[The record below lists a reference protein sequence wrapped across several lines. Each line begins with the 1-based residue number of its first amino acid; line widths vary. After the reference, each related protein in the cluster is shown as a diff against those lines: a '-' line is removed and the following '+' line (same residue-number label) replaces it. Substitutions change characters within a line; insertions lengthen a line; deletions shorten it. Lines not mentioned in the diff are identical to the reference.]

1 MKNNLYKNNLVPI
14 NLKNKHILRIMKMV
28 FISLFVF
35 ISGIFATEA
44 NSQNTKI
51 SISKD
56 NANIQEV
63 INAIEKQTDYLFIYN
78 KKEVNV
84 NQRVSVHDITSSG
97 TTLRDDI
104 REERFKELCAE
115 GVQHWQ
121 DVCRWKTLDQEIKK
135 WYPITRSGAPVYSA
149 KALYFPIPQSEM
161 ENNPNMYSALL
172 HRLSKVL
179 YRQCLTVKDI
189 ILMLVRQ
196 AYYTRQQ

>member
-84 NQRVSVHDITSSG
+84 NQRVSVHATNKTVAEVLHNIFENTEISYAMQGNNIMLMKREKPENNRSITVSQQSGKTITGKIVDAKGEPIIGANVIIKG
-97 TTLRDDI
+97 TTNGM
-104 REERFKELCAE
+104 A
-115 GVQHWQ
+115 V
-121 DVCRWKTLDQEIKK
+121 
-135 WYPITRSGAPVYSA
+135 
-149 KALYFPIPQSEM
+149 
-161 ENNPNMYSALL
+161 
-172 HRLSKVL
+172 SK
-179 YRQCLTVKDI
+179 
-189 ILMLVRQ
+189 
-196 AYYTRQQ
+196 

>member
-84 NQRVSVHDITSSG
+84 NQRVSVHATNKTVAEVLHNIFENTEISYAMQG
-97 TTLRDDI
+97 NNIMLMKERNLKTTGQLR
-104 REERFKELCAE
+104 FLNK
-115 GVQHWQ
+115 V
-121 DVCRWKTLDQEIKK
+121 VK
-135 WYPITRSGAPVYSA
+135 
-149 KALYFPIPQSEM
+149 QSQVK
-161 ENNPNMYSALL
+161 LL
-172 HRLSKVL
+172 MQKVSRLSVP
-179 YRQCLTVKDI
+179 
-189 ILMLVRQ
+189 M
-196 AYYTRQQ
+196 